1 MKIKEM
7 IPVILFFI
15 FVIIGFIYLSKS
27 SIKTRK
33 KILDNGKVTIGTIIR
48 YKKSNHTPGSSSGY
62 EYSFFDYSKKKHIS
76 LFEKTGNLIPEQ
88 KSNIKN
94 GDKFLVIYL
103 LKEGSLI
110 LFDYPIKDSTD
121 FKRYV
126 KEFEEM
132 RKQKAKE

>member
-1 MKIKEM
+1 M
-7 IPVILFFI
+7 VISL
-15 FVIIGFIYLSKS
+15 
-27 SIKTRK
+27 
-33 KILDNGKVTIGTIIR
+33 GTIIR
-48 YKKSNHTPGSSSGY
+48 YRRSNHTPGSSSGY

-76 LFEKTGNLIPEQ
+76 LFEETGTLTPIQKT
-88 KSNIKN
+88 NIKN

-126 KEFEEM
+126 KEFERM
-132 RKQKAKE
+132 RKEKQKER